1 MVFKLEGREK
11 EIRIPDGD
19 IKRIEKGLGVS
30 TAEAI
35 DIWLEDEG
43 YLENEEQEQL
53 CKKAKENRVTATIHQ
68 AKADGVEKKK
78 RVVERK
84 ENPTKE
90 GIISLLAQT
99 LKDNGYD
106 NVMITNVGKIIEFN
120 ANGETFKLDLI
131 QRRKQK

>member
-11 EIRIPDGD
+11 EIRIPDED

-68 AKADGVEKKK
+68 AKADGAEKKK

-90 GIISLLAQT
+90 GVISLLAQT

>member
-1 MVFKLEGREK
+1 MKYNFERK
-11 EIRIPDGD
+11 IINIPDEE
-19 IKRIEKGLGVS
+19 IKNNMKHLDVS
-30 TAEAI
+30 EEEAI
-35 DIWLEDEG
+35 EIWLEDND
-43 YLENEEQEQL
+43 YIENEEQEAL

-90 GIISLLAQT
+90 GIVSLLAQT
-99 LKDNGYD
+99 LKDNGYE
-106 NVMITNVGKIIEFN
+106 NVQITNIGKIIEFN

>member
-1 MVFKLEGREK
+1 MKYNFEGK
-11 EIRIPDGD
+11 IINIPDEE
-19 IKRIEKGLGVS
+19 IKNNMKHLDVS
-30 TAEAI
+30 EEEAI
-35 DIWLEDEG
+35 EIWLEDND
-43 YLENEEQEQL
+43 YIENEEQEAL

-68 AKADGVEKKK
+68 AKADGAEKKK

-90 GIISLLAQT
+90 GIVSLLAQT
-99 LKDNGYD
+99 LKDNGYE
-106 NVMITNVGKIIEFN
+106 NVQITNVGKIIEFN